1 MAVPSRVRSKGSA
14 VEEKSPVFLM
24 LVWCVHNAII
34 IRIELLD
41 REVNF
46 MYVIRNVH

>member
-24 LVWCVHNAII
+24 LVWCVKMLLLLELNCS
-34 IRIELLD
+34 IEK
-41 REVNF
+41 
-46 MYVIRNVH
+46 